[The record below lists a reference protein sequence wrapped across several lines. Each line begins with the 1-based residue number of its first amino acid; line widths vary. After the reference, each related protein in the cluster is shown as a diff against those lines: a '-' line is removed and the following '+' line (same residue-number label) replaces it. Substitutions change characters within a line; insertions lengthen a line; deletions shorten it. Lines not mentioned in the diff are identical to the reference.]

1 VTISGADRAVVDPV
15 KLTEY
20 CLSPDHPRGR
30 HKARVFEAALG
41 LTADDADELRQA
53 LLDAAGSDAAES
65 ADADEFGQRY
75 VVEFEMSRPA
85 GTARIRSG
93 WIVRTGEDFP
103 RFVSCYV
110 V

>member
-1 VTISGADRAVVDPV
+1 MRMPLAERVVIDSA
-15 KLTEY
+15 KLVDY
-20 CLSPDHPRGR
+20 CLNPDHPRGR

-53 LLDAAGSDAAES
+53 LLDAAQSDAAEL
-65 ADADEFGQRY
+65 ADADDFGQRY

-85 GTARIRSG
+85 GTARIRSA
-93 WIVRTGEDFP
+93 WIVRADEDFP

-110 V
+110 M